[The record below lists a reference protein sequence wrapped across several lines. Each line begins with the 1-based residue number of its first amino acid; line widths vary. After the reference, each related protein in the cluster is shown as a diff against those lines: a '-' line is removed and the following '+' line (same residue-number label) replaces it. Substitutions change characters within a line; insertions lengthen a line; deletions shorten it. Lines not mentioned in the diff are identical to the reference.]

1 MKKLFWLLLMLLMT
15 ATAEAQVA
23 QPYITTTSPMGGKRG
38 STVTL
43 TVDGYNLTGASE
55 ILWSRP
61 GIASR
66 ITQNA
71 ELVREPHARSSPT
84 ATLIVDKST
93 KHRLT
98 IEANISAEAIPGLYN
113 FRIQTPLGTTNSGR
127 IIVGT
132 LPEAQEI
139 ETDEA
144 QSISLPATIIGDLQ
158 RRGDAD
164 QFKFAA
170 KAGQTIV
177 FEVVASMLN
186 SRLDSVLTLL
196 DDKGNKLA
204 SNNDNG
210 PSRDS
215 LLGYTFKENGNYIIR
230 ISDLERQG
238 QMGAYGYRLNIG
250 ELAYITHL
258 FPLGVKAGSQTEVSA
273 FGFNLPDKKSLVM
286 PQKKTAWNDS
296 AALMIYSDKGES
308 FNTLRLGI
316 GSFPEMMEQA
326 TPTSA
331 ASPQTVSWPITVNGR
346 IWDEGTKEGQRD
358 RETAGRRAG
367 TNTVS
372 ALSIPPSLNPS
383 IISSGADFYRF
394 KARKGQ
400 QLVLEIG
407 AQRFGSPLDAVI
419 ELLDAKGNP
428 IPRVLA
434 RCLLDTQMTL
444 NDRDS
449 ASRGFRITHW
459 NGIHVND
466 TLMAGNELVQVDVL
480 PKTPDEDISF
490 KSFQGQRLTYEG
502 TTPEAHANGSTVY
515 KVSLH
520 APGTKLPSNGL
531 PVVTFFN
538 RNDDGGPMYGKDSK
552 LNFTAPVDGDYIV
565 RISDVRGQQ
574 GERYAYRLTIH
585 EPEPDFVLFA
595 DPENP
600 NVPAGSSLPITVTAY
615 RNDGFDGDIAVKL
628 LDLPAGFTAS
638 ESVIRSGQTSTI
650 VMISAAA
657 NATGS
662 FPLRIQA
669 SAIVNG
675 KPLIR
680 DLKTDERIAIVS
692 AAPSPE
698 LLVWTE
704 PQQVVLEP
712 GGKVTVSIRVE
723 RERGFAGRVPFDVRN
738 LPPGVIVTDVGL
750 NGVLI
755 TEAETTQR
763 FTLSAESWV
772 KPMEQPIFVVGRIE
786 TTSPQRSDFPA
797 KPITLIIKPTQTSAK
812 GTTTS
817 QRE

>member
-1 MKKLFWLLLMLLMT
+1 MKKLFWLLLMLLMA
-15 ATAEAQVA
+15 ATAKAQVA

-38 STVTL
+38 STVTF
-43 TVDGYNLTGASE
+43 TVDGYNLTNASE
-55 ILWSRP
+55 VLWSRP
-61 GIASR
+61 GITSR
-66 ITQNA
+66 ITLNA

-98 IEANISAEAIPGLYN
+98 IEANISAEAIPGFYN

-132 LPEAQEI
+132 LPEVQETEAAESA
-139 ETDEA
+139 ET
-144 QSISLPATIIGDLQ
+144 QSINLPATVIGDLQ
-158 RRGDAD
+158 LRGDTD
-164 QFKFAA
+164 QFKFTA

-215 LLGYTFKENGNYIIR
+215 LLGYTFKESGNYIIR

-250 ELAYITHL
+250 ELAYVTHL
-258 FPLGVKAGSQTEVSA
+258 FPLGVQADSRTEVA
-273 FGFNLPDKKSLVM
+273 AYGFNVPDKKALVI

-296 AALMIYSDKGES
+296 ATVVMGSDKGES

-316 GSFPEMMEQA
+316 GSHPEVVEQA
-326 TPTSA
+326 EPTSVTA
-331 ASPQTVSWPITVNGR
+331 PQLVSWPVTINGR
-346 IWDEGTKEGQRD
+346 VWDLVT
-358 RETAGRRAG
+358 GRHGDGESQNSVRPVAQSPALP
-367 TNTVS
+367 VS
-372 ALSIPPSLNPS
+372 
-383 IISSGADFYRF
+383 DFYRF

-400 QLVLEIG
+400 QLVLEVG

-419 ELLDAKGNP
+419 EVLDAKGNP

-459 NGIHVND
+459 NGISVND
-466 TLMAGNELVQVDVL
+466 YLMAGNELVQVDVL
-480 PKTPDEDISF
+480 PKTPDEDIFF

-502 TTPEAHANGSTVY
+502 TTAEAHANGSTVY

-531 PVVTFFN
+531 PVVTFYN

-552 LNFTAPVDGDYIV
+552 LNFTAPEDGEYIV

-628 LDLPAGFTAS
+628 LDLPPGFTAS
-638 ESVIRSGQTSTI
+638 EAVIRSGQTSTV

-657 NATGS
+657 TATGS

-669 SAIVNG
+669 SATVNG
-675 KPLIR
+675 QPLVR

-698 LLVWTE
+698 LLVWTD
-704 PQQVVLEP
+704 PQQVMLEP

-723 RERGFAGRVPFDVRN
+723 RQRGFAGRIPFDVRN
-738 LPPGVIVTDVGL
+738 LPHGVIVTDVGL

-797 KPITLIIKPTQTSAK
+797 KPIALIIKPTQTPAK

>member
-1 MKKLFWLLLMLLMT
+1 MKKLFWLLLMLLVA
-15 ATAEAQVA
+15 ATAQAQVA

-38 STVTL
+38 STVTF
-43 TVDGYNLTGASE
+43 TVDGYNLTNASE
-55 ILWSRP
+55 VLWSRP
-61 GIASR
+61 GITSR
-66 ITQNA
+66 ITLNA
-71 ELVREPHARSSPT
+71 ELAREPHARSSPT

-98 IEANISAEAIPGLYN
+98 IEAKISAEAIPGVYN
-113 FRIQTPLGTTNSGR
+113 FRIQTPLGTTNSR
-127 IIVGT
+127 QIIVGT
-132 LPEAQEI
+132 LPEIQETEASESI
-139 ETDEA
+139 EA
-144 QSISLPATIIGDLQ
+144 QSINLPATVIGDLQ
-158 RRGDAD
+158 RRGDTD
-164 QFKFAA
+164 QFKFTA

-196 DDKGNKLA
+196 DDKGTKLA

-215 LLGYTFKENGNYIIR
+215 LLGHTFKESGNYIIR

-238 QMGAYGYRLNIG
+238 QAGAYGYRLNIG
-250 ELAYITHL
+250 ELAYVTHL
-258 FPLGVKAGSQTEVSA
+258 FPLGVKADSRTEVA
-273 FGFNLPDKKSLVM
+273 AYGFNLPDKKAMVI
-286 PQKKTAWNDS
+286 PEKKTAWNDS
-296 AALMIYSDKGES
+296 ATVVMGSDKGES

-316 GSFPEMMEQA
+316 GSFPEVVEQ
-326 TPTSA
+326 TEPTSVTA
-331 ASPQTVSWPITVNGR
+331 PQSVSWPVTINGR
-346 IWDEGTKEGQRD
+346 IWDRREIEGKRD
-358 RETAGRRAG
+358 REMGELRSEA
-367 TNTVS
+367 S
-372 ALSIPPSLNPS
+372 SPSISPSLNPS
-383 IISSGADFYRF
+383 VPPSVSDYYRF

-400 QLVLEIG
+400 QIVLEVG

-419 ELLDAKGNP
+419 EVLDAKGNP

-459 NGIHVND
+459 NGISVND
-466 TLMAGNELVQVDVL
+466 YLMAGNELVQVDVL
-480 PKTPDEDISF
+480 PKTPDEDIFF
-490 KSFQGQRLTYEG
+490 KSFQGQRLTYEA

-520 APGTKLPSNGL
+520 LPGTKLPSNGL
-531 PVVTFFN
+531 PVVTFYN

-552 LNFTAPVDGDYIV
+552 LNFTTPEDGEYIV

-615 RNDGFDGDIAVKL
+615 RNDGLDGDIAVKL

-638 ESVIRSGQTSTI
+638 EAVIRSGQTSTV
-650 VMISAAA
+650 VMISAATT
-657 NATGS
+657 ATGS
-662 FPLRIQA
+662 FPLRVQA
-669 SAIVNG
+669 SATVNG
-675 KPLIR
+675 QPLVR
-680 DLKTDERIAIVS
+680 ELKTEERIAIVS
-692 AAPSPE
+692 TAPSPE
-698 LLVWTE
+698 LLVWTD
-704 PQQVVLEP
+704 PQQVVLKP

-723 RERGFAGRVPFDVRN
+723 RQSGFAGRVPFDVRN